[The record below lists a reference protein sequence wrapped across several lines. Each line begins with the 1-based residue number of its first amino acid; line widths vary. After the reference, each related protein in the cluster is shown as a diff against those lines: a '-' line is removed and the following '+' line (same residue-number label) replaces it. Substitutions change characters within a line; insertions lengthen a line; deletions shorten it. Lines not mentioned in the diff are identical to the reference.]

1 MLKKIRQ
8 ARQEQE
14 LDITSFMSL
23 MIVLVPV
30 LLMMMVFSHIT
41 ILELKLPS
49 DIDEISAAPNDELKN
64 LELLVGDKDMAL
76 YYPQGALLKTIPATD
91 DGQLNY
97 PLLVQALKEVKY
109 LLNEKGIEKKDIN
122 LLLPPTTD
130 YQTIVTVMDSV
141 RSYKAV
147 VAASVVD
154 AELFPDVSLSDAP
167 EDLLAAVNAVE
178 AAQ

>member
-122 LLLPPTTD
+122 LLLPPATD

>member
-91 DGQLNY
+91 DGQHNY
-97 PLLVQALKEVKY
+97 ALLVQALKEVKY

-122 LLLPPTTD
+122 LLLPPATD